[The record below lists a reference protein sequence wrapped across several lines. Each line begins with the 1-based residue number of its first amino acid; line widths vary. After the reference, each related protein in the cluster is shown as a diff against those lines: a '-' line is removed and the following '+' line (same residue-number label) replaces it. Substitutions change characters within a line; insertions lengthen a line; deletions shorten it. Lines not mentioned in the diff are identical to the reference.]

1 MAEPNQNLLALAH
14 SISVVFKVSL
24 FDLFSVSSNLI
35 KHMAFLFLA
44 GGRKTA
50 FSPALDAKIHKN
62 QFATLMHTHT
72 HTSEA
77 HGWKMPT
84 TRPLKSN
91 EKPTDMSLQLL
102 PPLLD
107 FSGLF
112 FALPASNWVKRGQ
125 IGLKP

>member
-35 KHMAFLFLA
+35 KHVAFFFLA

-62 QFATLMHTHT
+62 QFATLMHTPTHT
-72 HTSEA
+72 HTQAKRRVGKCRRHA
-77 HGWKMPT
+77 H
-84 TRPLKSN
+84 
-91 EKPTDMSLQLL
+91 
-102 PPLLD
+102 
-107 FSGLF
+107 
-112 FALPASNWVKRGQ
+112 
-125 IGLKP
+125 

>member
-35 KHMAFLFLA
+35 KHVAFLFLA

-62 QFATLMHTHT
+62 QFATLMHTPTHT
-72 HTSEA
+72 HTQAKRMGGKCRRHA
-77 HGWKMPT
+77 H
-84 TRPLKSN
+84 
-91 EKPTDMSLQLL
+91 
-102 PPLLD
+102 
-107 FSGLF
+107 
-112 FALPASNWVKRGQ
+112 
-125 IGLKP
+125 